1 MQYNVSGFLCPF
13 YACFNALEPKFVIC
27 SQFIFLLHCWKI
39 ATKIFLLFSFHA
51 DQSYNVYAKFLL
63 AGTAVQSESWDNT
76 YLVFYLLCFIF
87 DVLISGL
94 LKMCRHP
101 MLYSSIVIV
110 MKVLLKSD
118 ENKYANISNNSQL
131 FTYKMIYDSVT
142 VDHIILSISVEFVQK
157 LKAPNFQFYSI
168 DISNN
173 SQMRVYGM
181 ICDLCIT
188 CNIILCSSVEFVQK
202 LQALQF
208 RS

>member
-1 MQYNVSGFLCPF
+1 M
-13 YACFNALEPKFVIC
+13 
-27 SQFIFLLHCWKI
+27 
-39 ATKIFLLFSFHA
+39 ATKIFLPFSFHA
-51 DQSYNVYAKFLL
+51 DQFYIFYAKFLS

-76 YLVFYLLCFIF
+76 YLVFYSLCFIF

-157 LKAPNFQFYSI
+157 LKAPNFQFYAI

-173 SQMRVYGM
+173 SQMCVYGM